1 MAGIG
6 LNTALLGL
14 FSSDKKQAK
23 AREMQIAQQMYS
35 KEQAELKQQYEL
47 DASLREQQLAYDKNA
62 KIITTKREEVAK
74 LQNNLDD
81 LYDQVR
87 EGAKKYGN
95 AQKYMLAEG
104 NDLLYKGRAKYEQE
118 IDRIKL
124 NQDNISKFMEA
135 SDDSP
140 LLMHNDEIKRYND
153 YLNGKTDTYTFKGLL
168 TEIDDGYITEGQ
180 KGVNIQPTD
189 ILDHGQNKRAIT
201 QNYIRE
207 HDGQQ
212 PTEIDLINYTREKYI
227 GDGQVTGTA
236 EIKTSFGNEIAKLSE
251 LTLNLVAPPQKAFT
265 ESFDETFKNVG
276 DQAMQFGYDP
286 SKRASMKNGKRI
298 NTGGMMFTQSPDLQ
312 DAIGYAAFNGRKNG
326 TFYNPNPKLA
336 LKTENGIPVTS
347 SDLEEERF
355 NNVFNIDTTTLHDE
369 DGNMITD
376 SDTGWEIFGKE
387 SKTIDARLNGYFYGT
402 QITYLDENTGELKTS
417 LITENTDPEKAAELE
432 QNFRNAQSRKTVLL
446 AELQEKDA
454 LRDDFY
460 YKVID
465 MNPNMQ
471 TAVNEYMDNDEL
483 SAVMNQNA
491 DAKKMIESK
500 KANAEQMLQA
510 ENGIMEY
517 TGDNNGTVM
526 IYNTLG
532 PEVMKS
538 MNYHGVDNNMFGNIM
553 AFNMLRIPEGTEK
566 PGAVLQQNIRNM
578 YTELGQESDFSK
590 ALKGGSATFNSYL
603 RKSGIFADSEL
614 YEKYRLLSG
623 NWNAY
628 AKNKK

>member
-47 DASLREQQLAYDKNA
+47 DASLRDQQLAYDKNA

-153 YLNGKTDTYTFKGLL
+153 YLNGKSDTYTFKGLL

-312 DAIGYAAFNGRKNG
+312 DAIGYATFNGRKNG

-590 ALKGGSATFNSYL
+590 AIKGGSATFNSYL

>member
-35 KEQAELKQQYEL
+35 KEQAELKQQYEI

-87 EGAKKYGN
+87 DGAKKYGN

-153 YLNGKTDTYTFKGLL
+153 YINGKSDTYAFKGLL

-207 HDGQQ
+207 HNGQQ

-298 NTGGMMFTQSPDLQ
+298 NTGGMIFTQSPDLQ
-312 DAIGYAAFNGRKNG
+312 DAIGYSTFNGRKNG

-417 LITENTDPEKAAELE
+417 LITENTDPDKAAELE

-590 ALKGGSATFNSYL
+590 ALKGGSATFNTYL
-603 RKSGIFADSEL
+603 RKSGVFADSEL

>member
-189 ILDHGQNKRAIT
+189 ILDYGQNKRAIT

-207 HDGQQ
+207 HNGQQ

-312 DAIGYAAFNGRKNG
+312 DAIGYATFNGRKNG

-454 LRDDFY
+454 FRDDFY

-538 MNYHGVDNNMFGNIM
+538 MNYHGVDDNMFGNIM

-590 ALKGGSATFNSYL
+590 AVKGGSATFNSYL

>member
-153 YLNGKTDTYTFKGLL
+153 YLNGKSDTYTFKGLL

-207 HDGQQ
+207 HNGQQ

-312 DAIGYAAFNGRKNG
+312 DAIGYATFNGRKNG

-376 SDTGWEIFGKE
+376 SDTGWEIFGNE

-590 ALKGGSATFNSYL
+590 AIKGGSATFNSYL

>member
-47 DASLREQQLAYDKNA
+47 DASLRDQQLAYDKNA

-153 YLNGKTDTYTFKGLL
+153 YLNGKSDTYTFKGLL

-312 DAIGYAAFNGRKNG
+312 DAIGYATFNGRKNG

-376 SDTGWEIFGKE
+376 SDTGWEIFGNE

>member
-47 DASLREQQLAYDKNA
+47 DASLRDQQLAYDKNA

-153 YLNGKTDTYTFKGLL
+153 YLNGKSDTYTFKGLL

-312 DAIGYAAFNGRKNG
+312 DAIGYATFNGRKNG

-376 SDTGWEIFGKE
+376 SDTGWEIFGNE

-590 ALKGGSATFNSYL
+590 AIKGGSATFNSYL

>member
-87 EGAKKYGN
+87 QGAKKYGN

-104 NDLLYKGRAKYEQE
+104 NDLLYKGRAKYEQQ

-153 YLNGKTDTYTFKGLL
+153 YLNGKTDSYTFKGLL
-168 TEIDDGYITEGQ
+168 TEVDDGYITKGQ

-236 EIKTSFGNEIAKLSE
+236 EIKTSFGNEIAKLNE

-286 SKRASMKNGKRI
+286 SKRSSMKNGKRI

-312 DAIGYAAFNGRKNG
+312 DAIGYATFNGRKNG

-347 SDLEEERF
+347 SDLEKERF
-355 NNVFNIDTTTLHDE
+355 NNVFNIDATTLHDE

-417 LITENTDPEKAAELE
+417 LITENTDLEKAAELE

-454 LRDDFY
+454 FRDDFY

-553 AFNMLRIPEGTEK
+553 AFNMLSIPEGTEK

-603 RKSGIFADSEL
+603 RKSGVFADSNL

>member
-207 HDGQQ
+207 HNGQQ

-312 DAIGYAAFNGRKNG
+312 DAIGYATFNGRKNG

-590 ALKGGSATFNSYL
+590 AIKGGSATFNSYL

>member
-312 DAIGYAAFNGRKNG
+312 DAIGYATFNGRKNG

-454 LRDDFY
+454 FRDDFY

>member
-312 DAIGYAAFNGRKNG
+312 DAIGYATFNGRKNG

-454 LRDDFY
+454 FRDDFY

-538 MNYHGVDNNMFGNIM
+538 MNYHGVDDNMFGNIM

-590 ALKGGSATFNSYL
+590 AVKGGSATFNSYL

>member
-207 HDGQQ
+207 HNGQQ

-312 DAIGYAAFNGRKNG
+312 DAIGYATFNGRKNG

-454 LRDDFY
+454 FRDDFY